1 MYYFVLHSNNNVETK
16 YLVFNIK
23 KLNVLFVPSILITVV
38 GFVEALIIPK
48 KKNILLNIDILFH
61 QIGN

>member
-48 KKNILLNIDILFH
+48 KKKIFF
-61 QIGN
+61 